1 MQKRNIFQI
10 LGPGLLWAGAAIGVS
25 HLVQSTRTGAIYGF
39 GLIGVILLANV
50 LKYPFFEFAPRYTVS
65 TGESLLQGYKR
76 LGNWAVILYII
87 LTVSTMFAIQS
98 AVTVVTAGLFSNVFN
113 LNIDIFYWTVIILF
127 ISSLIILLGKYTLLD
142 RSIKIIIILLAVAT
156 IFAVILAFTKD
167 FNPNPEFSKHFEWN
181 IADIGFLI
189 ALVGWMPSAIDI
201 SVWHSEWILAKKK
214 ETGYLPK
221 LKEALLDFKI
231 GYIGTTI
238 LSVSFLLL
246 GALVMYGT
254 GEEFS
259 DKGVSFAGQLINLFT
274 ASLGNWS
281 FYIIAI
287 AALATMFSTT
297 ITCLDAYP
305 RVLTPATKLIYSKA
319 KKKKSLLPILYLA
332 LLIIG
337 TLIIVK
343 YFMTSMQ
350 LLVNIA
356 TTISFITA
364 PILGYLN
371 LKVVTGKNM
380 PQENRP
386 KKWLL
391 ILSWIG
397 LIFLTGFSI
406 YFLIW
411 KLM

>member
-1 MQKRNIFQI
+1 VQKKNIFQI

>member
-1 MQKRNIFQI
+1 VQKRNIFQI